1 MWKVMVGMGCLVCG
15 ACGSANVGT
24 PDAIDLN
31 TRNFPWATGAVW
43 SYQISHPMVAPMT
56 GRKRTILGVEDVG
69 PPHAGTLAF
78 RVHVELYTG
87 SKDILEAFY
96 GDLDVS
102 YKTEFYNSSNQLT
115 NTRFEDPFRLKL
127 DESAAHTVTG
137 AKWNET
143 FNETDLVP
151 GQAPMTSSQMITWS
165 VVSDAEPITVIA
177 GSYTALHVQRTDPS
191 RTPPEVVDYWYAKGV
206 GRLKQTGA
214 GEIEEL
220 ESFTPGPAL

>member
-1 MWKVMVGMGCLVCG
+1 MWKMVGGCLACV

-24 PDAIDLN
+24 PDAIDVN

-43 SYQISHPMVAPMT
+43 SYKISKDTGPSMT

-69 PPHAGTLAF
+69 APHAGTLAF
-78 RVHVELYTG
+78 KVHVELYSG
-87 SKDILEAFY
+87 SKDIWEAFY

-102 YKTEFYNSSNQLT
+102 YKTDFYNANNQLT
-115 NTRFEDPFRLKL
+115 DTRFEDPFRLKL
-127 DESAAHTVTG
+127 DESAEHTVTG
-137 AKWNET
+137 AQWMET

-151 GQAPMTSSQMITWS
+151 GQAPMTRTETVTWS

-177 GSYTALHVQRTDPS
+177 GSYTALHVQRMDSS
-191 RTPPEVVDYWYAKGV
+191 RSPPEVVHYWYAKGV

-214 GEIEEL
+214 TGEIEEL
-220 ESFTPGPAL
+220 ESFTPGPTL